1 MKRIAFALTVALLS
15 CTSLFAQ
22 KTTLTYSFEDVTYP
36 KDPFVQL
43 LGVNNTGL
51 IAGYHGASVNK
62 GFTLT
67 LPDTFTAENFPK
79 SAQTQVIG
87 INSLTNPGTAGFY
100 IDQAGVTH
108 GFEHCNGVWLT
119 VDFPGTTFNQ
129 ILGINNNAEG
139 AGYYQDAAGNFHPYL
154 YDKVGGGV
162 FEELYLPGTTSAQAT
177 GINNS
182 QAVVGF
188 YLDSNSVSHGWE
200 LINGSYIKLNFPGST
215 STQALGINN
224 NDEIVGSYTDS
235 SNAMHGFH
243 YAKGVWTSID
253 DPNGVGITLVNG
265 INDNGTI
272 VGFYTIS
279 STVNTGFVGTP
290 E

>member
-1 MKRIAFALTVALLS
+1 VKRIAFALTVALLS
-15 CTSLFAQ
+15 CSSLFAQ
-22 KTTLTYSFEDVTYP
+22 KTTLTYTFSDVTYP

-100 IDQAGVTH
+100 VDQSGVTH

-215 STQALGINN
+215 STQVLGINN

-243 YAKGVWTSID
+243 
-253 DPNGVGITLVNG
+253 
-265 INDNGTI
+265 
-272 VGFYTIS
+272 
-279 STVNTGFVGTP
+279 
-290 E
+290 